1 MKALDQ
7 IGRECTG
14 YFEERA
20 KFRTDVCR
28 DAAEELKH
36 VFIRTAL
43 QEKYIEYVTDC
54 LSDAEPSEASKSL
67 MDYEVWIDDLSKR
80 DYDKLVRIAKP
91 GFKDAILKTVVI
103 KKLFEEEATDQ
114 TDLEDK
120 GEKKRSVWS
129 VASISAGIGAG
140 ASAAV
145 SSLPED
151 FINQLILFLQSLG

>member
-1 MKALDQ
+1 MKAIDQ

-20 KFRTDVCR
+20 KFKADVCR

-43 QEKYIEYVTDC
+43 QEKYIEYVADSITANGNITDDSG
-54 LSDAEPSEASKSL
+54 LQ
-67 MDYEVWIDDLSKR
+67 DYEVWIDELSKR

-103 KKLFEEEATDQ
+103 KKLFEADLVEEPGHGAKDQ
-114 TDLEDK
+114 N
-120 GEKKRSVWS
+120 KRNVWP

-140 ASAAV
+140 ASAAIT
-145 SSLPED
+145 SLPEG
-151 FINQLILFLQSLG
+151 FIDYLIVLLQSLG